1 MKKIGKGKG
10 YGKTILFGEHF
21 VVYKLPAIASAIH
34 SSTTAEVKPWAGKGS
49 KLNDLRN
56 ATEGYKKKKEGQQK
70 DSLEYIF
77 KKMNIDVSKT
87 PLEITLAGNLVAMSG
102 IGASAANCVAIA
114 RAINELFDMNLSE
127 EEINEVAYEGE
138 KGYHGTPSGIDNTVS
153 TYGTLLW
160 YKKGEQITM
169 DKINT
174 KEKVEIVIADTGI
187 PADTIAVVA
196 DVKKNKE
203 ENPEKFEKIFK
214 EYEVLVKK
222 AKNSL
227 MNGDWKEAGK
237 LMNENHEL
245 LRRITVCSDKSDE
258 LVDIARKNGAF
269 GAKTSGT
276 GRGGVIV
283 ALTPGKDVQEK
294 VAIALKKKSSLV
306 VTTTIGG

>member
-1 MKKIGKGKG
+1 MKKVGRGKG

-21 VVYKLPAIASAIH
+21 VVYKLPAVASAIH
-34 SSTTAEVKPWAGKGS
+34 AATTAEVKPWSGKGY
-49 KLNDLRN
+49 KLNDLRE

-87 PLEITLAGNLVAMSG
+87 PLEITLAGDLVAMSG
-102 IGASAANCVAIA
+102 IGASAANCVAVA
-114 RAINELFDMNLSE
+114 RAIDELFEMNLSDD
-127 EEINEVAYEGE
+127 EINAIGYEGE
-138 KGYHGTPSGIDNTVS
+138 KGYHGNPSGLDNTVS
-153 TYGTLLW
+153 TFRTLIW
-160 YKKGEQITM
+160 FMKGEPNTM

-187 PADTIAVVA
+187 PADTISIVA
-196 DVKKNKE
+196 DVKKHKE
-203 ENPEKFEKIFK
+203 ENPKKFDKIFK
-214 EYEVLVKK
+214 EYEELAKK
-222 AKNSL
+222 AKISL
-227 MNGDWKEAGK
+227 MKGDWKETGK

-258 LVDIARKNGAF
+258 LVDIARKNGAL

-283 ALTPGKDVQEK
+283 ALTPGKHVQEK
-294 VAIALKKKSSLV
+294 VATALKKKSSLV
-306 VTTTIGG
+306 MKTTIGG